1 MAYSA
6 PVWAPGAGQV
16 GGEGRTQ
23 WAPPLARLGIF
34 FLDECDEMRRMRCW
48 RPALVE
54 GPAPA
59 ATAGGGG
66 MGQMAANS
74 HGATPCH
81 RHRRRRC
88 HRLGTID
95 PKW

>member
-34 FLDECDEMRRMRCW
+34 FLDECDQMRRMRRW
-48 RPALVE
+48 RPALGE

-59 ATAGGGG
+59 ATAGTGGG
-66 MGQMAANS
+66 KQPRRYSCAIGTA
-74 HGATPCH
+74 GAVVIGLA
-81 RHRRRRC
+81 R
-88 HRLGTID
+88 
-95 PKW
+95 K